1 MERVV
6 ISNHCINTLSLRYFV
21 SYVFGKPS
29 NKATKVSSLKHLLCM
44 IGFGKVYLWSI
55 PIIFIWFSTTTK
67 RVFWINLIDK
77 EHKVHR
83 YVG

>member
-44 IGFGKVYLWSI
+44 IGFGKSIYDLYQLYLFDFLQQLRES
-55 PIIFIWFSTTTK
+55 S
-67 RVFWINLIDK
+67 
-77 EHKVHR
+77 
-83 YVG
+83 G